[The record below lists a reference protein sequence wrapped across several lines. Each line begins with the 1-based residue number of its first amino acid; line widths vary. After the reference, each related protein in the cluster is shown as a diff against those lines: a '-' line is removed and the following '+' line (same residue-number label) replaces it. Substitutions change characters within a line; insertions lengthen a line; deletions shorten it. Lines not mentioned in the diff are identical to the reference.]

1 MQADLILGLAFAGIA
16 LGVIEGIKPGPL
28 LTMVIRETLTGGLRA
43 GVRTAAAP
51 IFTDGPL
58 ILVSLLMANWVADQP
73 TVLWAISVLGA
84 AFLAW
89 MGIECFGIEP
99 PSADIQEAEVTGS
112 FKRGVLTNLLNPNV
126 YIFWFLIGG
135 PLMASAASEEPIA
148 PVAYAVCFLL
158 SVILVKSL
166 SHTYSTGREA
176 GFQCARTA
184 SHCPYAVSACS
195 PSPPASP
202 TRRTTCCHRS
212 SSAQSQPLLRTGGT
226 ESKRDDLGDLH
237 SMPRSS
243 SVGEASQNSSLPR
256 CILAHERLILGWN
269 KETSRDSE

>member
-73 TVLWAISVLGA
+73 TVLWAISILGA

-99 PSADIQEAEVTGS
+99 PSPDVQEAEVTGS

-158 SVILVKSL
+158 SVILVKVVIAYLFDRTRGRLSVRAYRFALSL
-166 SHTYSTGREA
+166 CGIGMLAFSA
-176 GFQCARTA
+176 GFAYQA
-184 SHCPYAVSACS
+184 YD
-195 PSPPASP
+195 
-202 TRRTTCCHRS
+202 
-212 SSAQSQPLLRTGGT
+212 LL
-226 ESKRDDLGDLH
+226 
-237 SMPRSS
+237 PQ
-243 SVGEASQNSSLPR
+243 V
-256 CILAHERLILGWN
+256 I
-269 KETSRDSE
+269 